1 MKASDKVEIAIIGGS
16 GIYDP
21 GMFTSSEKKKVYT
34 PFGQPSAPIEIGEY
48 KGLKVAFL
56 PRHGDRHSIPP
67 HAINF
72 RANMWALKEL
82 GVERVLAPSAVG
94 SLQEDY
100 KPGDLV
106 LPDQFIDRTWGRQ
119 GTFYDGG
126 VVAHVSMADPFCPE
140 LMDVLQKSAEE
151 LKIPLRRGGTYVCI
165 QGPRFSTRS
174 ESRMFKSWGAQIIG
188 MTLIPEVSLA
198 REARMCYCTIAA
210 ITDYDVWAQKP
221 VSAEEVVK
229 TMAENV
235 DRIKRLLANA
245 LSEIPMSR
253 ACSCGRYL
261 DEAFM

>member
-1 MKASDKVEIAIIGGS
+1 MERRDKIPIAIIGGS

-21 GMFTSSEKKKVYT
+21 GMFTSSQKRKVYT
-34 PFGQPSAPIEIGEY
+34 PYGQPSAPIEIGEY

-56 PRHGDRHSIPP
+56 PRHGERHSIPP

-72 RANMWALKEL
+72 RANIWALKEL

-94 SLQEDY
+94 SLQEGY
-100 KPGDLV
+100 KPGELV
-106 LPDQFIDRTWGRQ
+106 LPGQFIDRTWGRP

-140 LMDVLQKSAEE
+140 LMDILQQSAEE
-151 LKIPLRRGGTYVCI
+151 LSIALRRGGTYVCI
-165 QGPRFSTRS
+165 QGPRFSTRA
-174 ESRMFKSWGAQIIG
+174 ESRMFRSWGAEIVG

-198 REARMCYCTIAA
+198 REARMCYCTVAA
-210 ITDYDVWAQKP
+210 ITDYDVWADKP

-229 TMAENV
+229 TMAENMGKV
-235 DRIKRLLANA
+235 KRLLADA
-245 LSEIPMSR
+245 LPKIPSTR
-253 ACSCGRYL
+253 RCPCGRHM